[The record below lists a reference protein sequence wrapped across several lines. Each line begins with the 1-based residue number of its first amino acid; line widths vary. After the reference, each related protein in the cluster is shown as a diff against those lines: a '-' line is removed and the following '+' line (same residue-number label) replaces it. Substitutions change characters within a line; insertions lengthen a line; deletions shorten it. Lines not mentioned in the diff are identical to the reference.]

1 MKHQFLA
8 LTAAALI
15 AGTVNAHAVD
25 GKASP
30 RDAQSPA
37 KVVTDAAEPRKPE
50 MRPDRPSPKMIEQK
64 IADRLNLTPEQRKAV
79 EKQRKAD
86 REKLKPLFEQM
97 KEIRKQMGEI
107 RKANME
113 AFQNILTPEQKAEFD
128 KMMAERKAKGPH
140 GKMKGP
146 HKFGPRHPAPVAG
159 EPNNRRDMPAGIAS
173 NVEVVEEAT
182 RDADMTIEVS
192 GASAP
197 IPDEEADEESSGET
211 K

>member
-25 GKASP
+25 GKAAP
-30 RDAQSPA
+30 RAALSPA

-79 EKQRKAD
+79 EEQRKAD

-140 GKMKGP
+140 
-146 HKFGPRHPAPVAG
+146 KFGPRHPAPVAG

-192 GASAP
+192 GALAP

>member
-25 GKASP
+25 GKAAP
-30 RDAQSPA
+30 RAALSPA

-79 EKQRKAD
+79 EEQRKAD

-113 AFQNILTPEQKAEFD
+113 AFQNILTPEQKAEFY
-128 KMMAERKAKGPH
+128 KMMAERKA
-140 GKMKGP
+140 KGP

>member
-25 GKASP
+25 GKAAP
-30 RDAQSPA
+30 RDALSPA

-79 EKQRKAD
+79 EEQRKAD

-140 GKMKGP
+140 
-146 HKFGPRHPAPVAG
+146 KFGPRHPAPVEAPT
-159 EPNNRRDMPAGIAS
+159 EPAAQ
-173 NVEVVEEAT
+173 
-182 RDADMTIEVS
+182 
-192 GASAP
+192 
-197 IPDEEADEESSGET
+197 
-211 K
+211 